1 LQSRGECHIISRD
14 DDPHHFFQE
23 ISMNVAVIGGGSWGT
38 SLADLL
44 ASKGVDTTLWVR
56 ERDLLAEIKSKGENT
71 WYMPGITLSPH
82 LKTSMDLAQA
92 CADKDLYLMA
102 VPSQFMRATLSGLRN
117 LMAKNPAVVCA
128 SKGIELDT
136 GKTMSEVC
144 DEAMGGK
151 KHRFAALSG
160 PSFAYEVIRRMPTAV
175 SLGCKDKDLAKRVQ
189 ELFATDYFRVYT
201 NKDVKGVELGGAVKN
216 IIAIAAGVI
225 DELGFGMNARAALI
239 TRGLAEMSR
248 LGAKLGAEPKT
259 FVGLSGLGDLV
270 LTCTGD
276 LSRNRQV
283 GRRLAQ
289 GRKLID
295 ILGEMKSVAEGV
307 KTTQAVHGL
316 AQKLKVEVPITEQ
329 VHAIL
334 YENKDPA
341 QAVRELMSR
350 ALKDE

>member
-1 LQSRGECHIISRD
+1 
-14 DDPHHFFQE
+14 
-23 ISMNVAVIGGGSWGT
+23 
-38 SLADLL
+38 
-44 ASKGVDTTLWVR
+44 
-56 ERDLLAEIKSKGENT
+56 
-71 WYMPGITLSPH
+71 
-82 LKTSMDLAQA
+82 
-92 CADKDLYLMA
+92 
-102 VPSQFMRATLSGLRN
+102 
-117 LMAKNPAVVCA
+117 
-128 SKGIELDT
+128 
-136 GKTMSEVC
+136 
-144 DEAMGGK
+144 
-151 KHRFAALSG
+151 
-160 PSFAYEVIRRMPTAV
+160 
-175 SLGCKDKDLAKRVQ
+175 
-189 ELFATDYFRVYT
+189 
-201 NKDVKGVELGGAVKN
+201 
-216 IIAIAAGVI
+216 
-225 DELGFGMNARAALI
+225 MNARAALI

>member
-1 LQSRGECHIISRD
+1 
-14 DDPHHFFQE
+14 
-23 ISMNVAVIGGGSWGT
+23 MNVTVIGGGSWGT

-56 ERDLLAEIKSKGENT
+56 ERALLAEIKSKGENT
-71 WYMPGITLSPH
+71 WYMPGIQLSKN
-82 LKTSMDLAQA
+82 LRVSMDLAQA
-92 CADKDLYLMA
+92 CADRELYLMT
-102 VPSQFMRATLSGLRN
+102 VPSQFMRAVLNDARGFL
-117 LMAKNPAVVCA
+117 AKNPALVCA
-128 SKGIELDT
+128 SKGIEIDT
-136 GKTMSEVC
+136 GKTMSEVF

-151 KHRFAALSG
+151 KYRFAALSG

-175 SLGCKDKDLAKRVQ
+175 SLGCRDKALAKRVQ

-225 DELGFGMNARAALI
+225 DELGFGANARAALI
-239 TRGLAEMSR
+239 TRGLAEMGR
-248 LGAKLGAEPKT
+248 LGTKLGADPKT

-289 GRKLID
+289 GRKLMD

-307 KTTQAVHGL
+307 KTTQAVYGL
-316 AQKLKVEVPITEQ
+316 SKKLKVELPITEQ

-334 YENKDPA
+334 YEDKDPA
-341 QAVRELMSR
+341 LAVRDLMSR

>member
-1 LQSRGECHIISRD
+1 
-14 DDPHHFFQE
+14 
-23 ISMNVAVIGGGSWGT
+23 MKVAVIGGGSWGT

-44 ASKGVDTTLWVR
+44 AGKGVDTTLWVR

-71 WYMPGITLSPH
+71 WYMPGVKLSPR
-82 LKTSMDLAQA
+82 LQVSIDLSLA

-102 VPSQFMRATLSGLRN
+102 VPSQFLRTVIGQ
-117 LMAKNPAVVCA
+117 LRDCMTKNPAIICA
-128 SKGIELDT
+128 CKGIEIDT

-144 DEAMGGK
+144 EEAMAGK
-151 KHRFAALSG
+151 KHRFAILSG

-175 SLGCKDKDLAKRVQ
+175 SLGCKDKDLAKRAQ
-189 ELFATDYFRVYT
+189 ELFSTDYFRVYT

-225 DELGFGMNARAALI
+225 DELGFGLNARAALI

-248 LGAKLGAEPKT
+248 LGAKLGADPKT

-283 GRRLAQ
+283 GKRLAQ
-289 GRKLID
+289 GRKLMD

-307 KTTQAVHGL
+307 KTTQAVHEL

-329 VHAIL
+329 VYAIL
-334 YENKDPA
+334 YEDKDPA
-341 QAVRELMSR
+341 LAVRQLMSR